1 MCIAND
7 VLRDVIKLLTVADCQ
22 KLFLVSRTFCE
33 ICLVHMTHLRNYM
46 LVNGQMDILNENL
59 ILSSTKSLGVT
70 DRQLIQDAFKVFE
83 QVDYSNQ
90 PSFCFVLLD
99 PGLLPFMPSPP
110 VQWVPRNVRA
120 CSLQQLVNAIFYVGV
135 GNWDA
140 EGPVGS
146 MQLAKNW
153 RSNPISKPTPRI
165 KKILELWDSGSA
177 PISVHAD
184 KRGYAETAA
193 IASIFQAAI
202 QHTLDAEQYS
212 KDVSK
217 IITQLLPWPMQKV
230 EDLGVQLLSSLLF
243 RLQTMTVV
251 PLIFEDKV
259 IDRETIKKN
268 SKKNRLL
275 EQDTDSDDSYS
286 D

>member
-59 ILSSTKSLGVT
+59 ILSSTKTISLRSV
-70 DRQLIQDAFKVFE
+70 L
-83 QVDYSNQ
+83 
-90 PSFCFVLLD
+90 CF
-99 PGLLPFMPSPP
+99 
-110 VQWVPRNVRA
+110 QWVPRNVRA

>member
-1 MCIAND
+1 MTGYKGGA
-7 VLRDVIKLLTVADCQ
+7 VAVEATKWRDGSGVAAQTESHHPALKLVEA
-22 KLFLVSRTFCE
+22 
-33 ICLVHMTHLRNYM
+33 
-46 LVNGQMDILNENL
+46 G
-59 ILSSTKSLGVT
+59 LGVT

-140 EGPVGS
+140 QGPVGS

-153 RSNPISKPTPRI
+153 RSNPTSKPTPRI

-184 KRGYAETAA
+184 KRAA
-193 IASIFQAAI
+193 IL
-202 QHTLDAEQYS
+202 HTIDAEQYS

-217 IITQLLPWPMQKV
+217 IITQLLPWPMQEV